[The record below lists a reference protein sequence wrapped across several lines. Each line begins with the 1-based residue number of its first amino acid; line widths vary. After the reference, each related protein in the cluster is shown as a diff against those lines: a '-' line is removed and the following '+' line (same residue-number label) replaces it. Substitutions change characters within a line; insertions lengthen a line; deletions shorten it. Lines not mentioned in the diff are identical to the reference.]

1 MIYNFNLGIG
11 WASSGVEYA
20 ESYRAKMLR
29 EIHQPAKFVFTD
41 MFPRDSLALMT
52 ENIGFLDQEIIWL
65 YTYFTDFEVAKVT
78 YSTKE
83 FQKTLPKGEYRAE
96 RQGKRGRIFFDGSGN
111 YVTLY
116 FTDEEHAYIHRVEYV
131 SENKLIRKDY
141 FQDKRIYTEYYAPE
155 SGKAKLYMR
164 RFFNRDGSTAY
175 EEMLDAYIEQIF
187 SDSDRIMKD
196 NKSVKNALKKFTFPE
211 GGYEEQLA
219 YITER
224 AGDIYGGVKPSDV
237 VLEETQER
245 FHDDERYSF
254 SKPAGEGSGA
264 DVFVLNKAVA
274 DERKDLFTAVARDIF
289 PGTMALESRQNADR
303 AATYLTPSGVRDGA
317 ASFAEFSA
325 YDLLDGEDRSVIDL
339 KRNNSRSILLLCGKA
354 DLMANY
360 YGKTKDEVNN
370 FLTGYGVS
378 DEAARSRIFN
388 HINEVPGDY
397 AARALGYVHILEMQ
411 RKAKDLKG
419 EAYSDKAFYAFL
431 TNYGDLP
438 FKAMEKRLYLM

>member
-1 MIYNFNLGIG
+1 MSISDDGKKRRIAIILFIAGGAALAGALIFFNVMKNDASTYRKMIMKATDKTPAQLDPEPAPTEVIRSADSDNAGFSD
-11 WASSGVEYA
+11 WSASVVSAFA
-20 ESYRAKMLR
+20 ENAKDTAL
-29 EIHQPAKFVFTD
+29 QPGTG
-41 MFPRDSLALMT
+41 T
-52 ENIGFLDQEIIWL
+52 GGFSEEL
-65 YTYFTDFEVAKVT
+65 VAKAGEWKTSLDSFT
-78 YSTKE
+78 YEELS
-83 FQKTLPKGEYRAE
+83 QK
-96 RQGKRGRIFFDGSGN
+96 Q
-111 YVTLY
+111 
-116 FTDEEHAYIHRVEYV
+116 
-131 SENKLIRKDY
+131 
-141 FQDKRIYTEYYAPE
+141 Q
-155 SGKAKLYMR
+155 KLYDLIAH
-164 RFFNRDGSTAY
+164 FLKNAGAEKGGDKEKYAAVLEQKLGAEKNILAY

-224 AGDIYGGVKPSDV
+224 AGDIYCGVKPSDV

-289 PGTMALESRQNADR
+289 PGTMALEARKNADR
-303 AATYLTPSGVRDGA
+303 AEAYLTPSGVRDGA